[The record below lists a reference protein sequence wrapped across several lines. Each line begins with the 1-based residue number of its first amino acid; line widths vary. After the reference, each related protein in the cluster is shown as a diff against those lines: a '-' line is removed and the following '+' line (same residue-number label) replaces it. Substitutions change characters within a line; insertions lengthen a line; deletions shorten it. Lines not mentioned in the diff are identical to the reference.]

1 MCAALFVGFYDR
13 RFFVLVLIL
22 LVFFVLLI
30 IVVADLRG
38 GEMLT
43 SVLLTDQVETF
54 SGMCG
59 VMSAPV
65 LRCWDVRD
73 DIKLTR
79 TSAALPPH

>member
-1 MCAALFVGFYDR
+1 MCAALFVGFSYDR

-30 IVVADLRG
+30 IVVRISRRR
-38 GEMLT
+38 MLT

-65 LRCWDVRD
+65 SMLGR
-73 DIKLTR
+73 
-79 TSAALPPH
+79 SG

>member
-1 MCAALFVGFYDR
+1 MCAALFVGFSYDR

-30 IVVADLRG
+30 IVVRISRRRNAD
-38 GEMLT
+38 
-43 SVLLTDQVETF
+43 VLLTDQVETF

-65 LRCWDVRD
+65 SMLGR
-73 DIKLTR
+73 
-79 TSAALPPH
+79 SG